1 MSFQSGPGCF
11 PTALAAN
18 QYAAAQEV
26 GSIKQI
32 GTAQYV
38 VDSSSVTASSIT
50 YVFRNVSNNAT
61 VTATEQVT
69 PLPCQA
75 LTYEDAASLAWPIA
89 AAWLGVYAL
98 TFISRYL
105 TRETHETDNYGNA

>member
-1 MSFQSGPGCF
+1 MMYQSGPGCF

-38 VDSSSVTASSIT
+38 VDSTAVTSSSIT
-50 YVFRNVSNNAT
+50 YVFRNVSSTAV
-61 VTATEQVT
+61 VTTTETVT
-69 PLPCQA
+69 PLACQA
-75 LTYEDAASLAWPIA
+75 LTHEDAASLAWPVA

-98 TFISRYL
+98 TYLARYL
-105 TRETHETDNYGNA
+105 TRETHEKTDYGNA

>member
-1 MSFQSGPGCF
+1 MMYQSGPGCF
-11 PTALAAN
+11 STPAEAN
-18 QYAAAQEV
+18 SYAAAQQI

-38 VDSSSVTASSIT
+38 VDSTAVTASSIT
-50 YVFRNVSNNAT
+50 YVFRNVSNNST
-61 VTATEQVT
+61 VTTTEIVN

-75 LTYEDAASLAWPIA
+75 LTYEDAASLAWPVA

-98 TFISRYL
+98 TYLARYL
-105 TRETHETDNYGNA
+105 TRETHTQSDYGNT

>member
-18 QYAAAQEV
+18 QFAAAQQV

-38 VDSSSVTASSIT
+38 VDSTSVTATSIT
-50 YVFRNVSNNAT
+50 YVFRNVSSTAV
-61 VTATEQVT
+61 VTTTETVT

-75 LTYEDAASLAWPIA
+75 LTYEDAASLAWPVA
-89 AAWLGVYAL
+89 AAWLGVYAVTYL
-98 TFISRYL
+98 ARYL
-105 TRETHETDNYGNA
+105 SRETHEKTDYGNA